1 MSFIYEHPVYLFI
14 LFIRVPSIGTSSI
27 YHDANLIS
35 ESRIFAM
42 PDTGL
47 ERGNNNNA
55 TCNVSQVL
63 LSHINAQ
70 NRHKVVSHLFSVFS
84 YMLGALT
91 KECLE
96 WSCRASSR
104 MIIRYSNY
112 YYLSSIKQFLFLDIL
127 YFLDNM
133 NRKGFILHH
142 LLQFLTNWISGVK
155 IVLKICSKVVMRFRF
170 LLD

>member
-55 TCNVSQVL
+55 TCNVSQVP

-70 NRHKVVSHLFSVFS
+70 NRHKVVSHLFSLFS

-104 MIIRYSNY
+104 MIIRYLNKF
-112 YYLSSIKQFLFLDIL
+112 YLSKITQ
-127 YFLDNM
+127 YNM
-133 NRKGFILHH
+133 NRKGLFILHH

-155 IVLKICSKVVMRFRF
+155 IILKICSKVVIVIGQC
-170 LLD
+170 